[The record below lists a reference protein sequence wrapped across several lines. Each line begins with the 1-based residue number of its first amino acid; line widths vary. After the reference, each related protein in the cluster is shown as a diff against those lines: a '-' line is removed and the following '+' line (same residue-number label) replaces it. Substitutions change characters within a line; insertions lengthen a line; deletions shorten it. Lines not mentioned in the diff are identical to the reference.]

1 MLNEIEFIEKYLNI
15 KLTPH
20 QKILLKILKKNKDGY
35 IKIPRHS
42 NERTIRLIYQV
53 LKGEILNDNK

>member
-15 KLTPH
+15 KLTPY

-35 IKIPRHS
+35 IKIPRNN
-42 NERTIRLIYQV
+42 NEKAIRLMCEDLYF
-53 LKGEILNDNK
+53 KSK